1 LTVSGVHDARISQN
15 LIATNSTPFTA
26 YVLTPG
32 VIAWD
37 FYAGIPNTSLDD
49 LLADPQY
56 PNGVNTNLF
65 LTNFSTSPI
74 TGGDLAGN
82 AGFGSLGNNYGSHL
96 YGWITP
102 TEAGNYTFFLR
113 SDDAS
118 QLWLSTDSN
127 SSNVTE
133 IAYEDGCCKGFLEP
147 ADDVTETSQPVA
159 LQANKPYY
167 IEAFQK
173 EGGGGDFVEVAWRKE
188 GDSTPA
194 ASLRPIPGSF
204 LSAYAPVAPANLE
217 LNMPVFTAGNVSITW
232 SGQGTL
238 QESTDL
244 NTWTPVAGNPASGF
258 SVTPT
263 AGTHKFY
270 RLVH

>member
-1 LTVSGVHDARISQN
+1 M
-15 LIATNSTPFTA
+15 
-26 YVLTPG
+26 
-32 VIAWD
+32 
-37 FYAGIPNTSLDD
+37 
-49 LLADPQY
+49 
-56 PNGVNTNLF
+56 
-65 LTNFSTSPI
+65 
-74 TGGDLAGN
+74 
-82 AGFGSLGNNYGSHL
+82 
-96 YGWITP
+96 
-102 TEAGNYTFFLR
+102 
-113 SDDAS
+113 
-118 QLWLSTDSN
+118 
-127 SSNVTE
+127 TE
-133 IAYEDGCCKGFLEP
+133 IANEDGCCKGFLEP
-147 ADDVTETSQPVA
+147 ADGVTETSVPVA

-194 ASLRPIPGSF
+194 ASLQPIPGSF

-217 LNMPVFTAGNVSITW
+217 LNMPVFAAGTISITW
-232 SGQGTL
+232 SGQGML